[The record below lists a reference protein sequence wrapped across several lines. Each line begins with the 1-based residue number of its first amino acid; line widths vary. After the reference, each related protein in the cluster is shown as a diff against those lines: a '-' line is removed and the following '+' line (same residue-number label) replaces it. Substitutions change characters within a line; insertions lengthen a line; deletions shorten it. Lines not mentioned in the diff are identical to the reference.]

1 MPRFEKI
8 VLLARRS
15 ARKRNRFARSLG
27 GEGNRIDHTFRW
39 EGNKNTR
46 RCRWKGIES
55 SSYCIV
61 NYIEKI
67 ITDFFPEI
75 KKDIIDIPIICNSF
89 PFPLHQRVFLF
100 PSHPKLRT
108 ILFPSPPKLRI
119 ILFLFHADLRARST
133 TFSRKW
139 LKSFNWEV
147 NLKNY
152 QRGKT

>member
-1 MPRFEKI
+1 MLFEKV

-27 GEGNRIDHTFRW
+27 GEGNRIVRSFGW

-46 RCRWKGIES
+46 RCRGKGIES
-55 SSYCIV
+55 SSFCIV

-67 ITDFFPEI
+67 FVDSFPEI
-75 KKDIIDIPIICNSF
+75 KKDIIDIPIICNSI
-89 PFPLHQRVFLF
+89 PFPLHLRVFLF

-108 ILFPSPPKLRI
+108 ILLLSCSELQA

-139 LKSFNWEV
+139 L
-147 NLKNY
+147 
-152 QRGKT
+152 